1 MGAGSWGTAFSLL
14 CADAGGQVH
23 LWARSPAVADE
34 INVARRNHAYLGDV
48 VLPESITATSDP
60 EQAITGAEIVV
71 LAIPSLA
78 LRRCLDQW
86 KALMPPQALFVSLVK
101 GIEVE
106 TRMRASQIVA
116 SVLGVPGSHI
126 IAVSGPNLAG
136 ECAARLPAAT
146 VAACPDL
153 SNAERVQRISHTR
166 SFRVYTNPDVVGVE
180 IGGAVKNVIA
190 IAAGIAHGLGAGDN
204 TKAML
209 VTRGLAE
216 MTRLGVAMGG
226 NPITFSGLAG
236 MGDLVATCMS
246 TQSRNH
252 HVGTRIARGE
262 SLEEIVHSMNM
273 VAEGVKTSRA
283 ILALAHEF
291 GAEMP
296 IVEHVV
302 KVVHEGVGPADVV
315 ESLMGR
321 EPKAEFHGLPEAEP
335 TNTPEAEPAN
345 TPEAEPINTPEA
357 EPANTPEAEPANTPE
372 AEPANTPEAEPANTP
387 EAEPTSIE
395 EAG

>member
-1 MGAGSWGTAFSLL
+1 MGAGSWGTAFGLL
-14 CADAGGQVH
+14 CADAGEDVTI
-23 LWARSPAVADE
+23 WARSEDVADE
-34 INVARRNHAYLGDV
+34 INSDHRNTAYLGDV
-48 VLPESITATSDP
+48 DLPHSIRATHDP
-60 EQAITGAEIVV
+60 DEAMSGADVVV

-78 LRRCLDQW
+78 LRSCLDVW
-86 KALMPPQALFVSLVK
+86 RDTVPRRAVFASLIK

-106 TRMRASQIVA
+106 TRMRASQIIATVLDLPA
-116 SVLGVPGSHI
+116 SRVVV
-126 IAVSGPNLAG
+126 VSGPNLAG

-153 SNAERVQRISHTR
+153 HAAQRVQRMSHTKT
-166 SFRVYTNPDVVGVE
+166 FRVYTNPDVVGVE

-190 IAAGIAHGLGAGDN
+190 LGAGIAHGLKSGDN
-204 TKAML
+204 AKAML

-252 HVGTRIARGE
+252 HVGEQLAVGRPLADVTD
-262 SLEEIVHSMNM
+262 SMNM
-273 VAEGVKTSRA
+273 VAEGVKSSRA
-283 ILALAHEF
+283 ILALSRQF

-296 IVEHVV
+296 IVDHVV
-302 KVVHEGVGPADVV
+302 KVVHEGVPPVDVV

-321 EPKAEFHGLPEAEP
+321 EPKAEFHGMPDSERG
-335 TNTPEAEPAN
+335 T
-345 TPEAEPINTPEA
+345 
-357 EPANTPEAEPANTPE
+357 
-372 AEPANTPEAEPANTP
+372 
-387 EAEPTSIE
+387 
-395 EAG
+395 